1 MDLCGAVHVVSGGG
15 ARPQDDSE
23 HVFAV
28 FLGVVSVL
36 SFRCLGFKVSAGS
49 CCKKLEVV
57 ELVVGSPGFEFRTLG
72 LSLGFRGMIDS
83 AADQGFL
90 SSKLQAAKPSHRVS
104 LGSPRAILLDSH
116 TVDEK
121 AVPYTIVRLI

>member
-36 SFRCLGFKVSAGS
+36 SFRCLGCKVSAGS

-83 AADQGFL
+83 AADQG
-90 SSKLQAAKPSHRVS
+90 
-104 LGSPRAILLDSH
+104 SPRAILLDAH

-121 AVPYTIVRLI
+121 AVPHTIVRLI